1 MGDTCSA
8 SLATEPAVMSARN
21 FLVRGLL
28 AGLFAGLV
36 AFGVAYLVGEPA
48 INAAI
53 AIEQSGGLGDHHAHH
68 ARASEGSAAGE
79 VPRALQSTAGLLTGT
94 IVAGAT
100 LGGLLGVLSAL
111 ALGRFG
117 SLGVRAVSLSLA
129 AIGFVTVS
137 LMPFVAYP
145 PNPPGIGH
153 PDTIGART
161 VLYFI
166 MLAGSVIAAVTAVL
180 VGRELADR
188 WGAWYA
194 TLGAIAGYLLVTLTA
209 MALLPSY
216 SEVPADY
223 PATLLYEFRAAS
235 LLIQLALWATLGVV
249 LGELLH
255 RLQRRAGVEITDPV
269 HADQPL

>member
-1 MGDTCSA
+1 MGVTCSA
-8 SLATEPAVMSARN
+8 SLATEPAVMSARS

-28 AGLFAGLV
+28 AGLIAGLV

-48 INAAI
+48 VNAAI
-53 AIEQSGGLGDHHAHH
+53 AIEEAGGLGDHHAHH
-68 ARASEGSAAGE
+68 AGASEVSAASE
-79 VPRALQSTAGLLTGT
+79 VPRVLQSTAGLLTGT
-94 IVAGAT
+94 MVAGVT

-111 ALGRFG
+111 ALGRLG
-117 SLGVRAVSLSLA
+117 RLGVRGVSLSLA
-129 AIGFVTVS
+129 AIGFVSVS

-161 VLYFI
+161 ALYFI

-194 TLGAIAGYLLVTLTA
+194 TLSAIVGYLLVTLTA

-235 LLIQLALWATLGVV
+235 LLTQLALWATLGVA

-255 RLQRRAGVEITDPV
+255 RLRPRAGVEITDPV
-269 HADQPL
+269 HADQSL